1 MLFWE
6 EHARL
11 LLVIHTALAVAAVGA
26 ATHLAIWMR
35 GYWRGKAQRHPAV
48 RRFALVVVTLHAA
61 ALLAG
66 NAMYPT
72 YRVRVRAEYLENP
85 TAVAADHRARALA
98 AAQLRG
104 ESAQPNDH
112 QSDHRDASR
121 ARALGAAKAARWF
134 DVKEHWL
141 ALGLLAAAALA
152 LLVWRWD
159 PRRDEGSARVIGPV
173 AALLATYVAMT
184 LWFGAI
190 IGVLT
195 SAWRAV

>member
-1 MLFWE
+1 MFWE

-11 LLVIHTALAVAAVGA
+11 LLLAHTALAVAAVGA

-48 RRFALVVVTLHAA
+48 RRFALLVVALHGA
-61 ALLAG
+61 ALLVG

-72 YRVRVRAEYLENP
+72 YRVRVRAEYLDNP
-85 TAVAADHRARALA
+85 TAVAADHSARAVA
-98 AAQLRG
+98 AAQLLGVAPDRL
-104 ESAQPNDH
+104 DT
-112 QSDHRDASR
+112 RDGSR
-121 ARALGAAKAARWF
+121 ERALGAAKAARWF

-159 PRRDEGSARVIGPV
+159 PRREEGSARVIGPV

>member
-1 MLFWE
+1 MFWE

-11 LLVIHTALAVAAVGA
+11 LLLAHTALAVAAVGA

-35 GYWRGKAQRHPAV
+35 GYWRGKAQRHAAV
-48 RRFALVVVTLHAA
+48 RRFALLVVVLHAA
-61 ALLAG
+61 ALLVG

-72 YRVRVRAEYLENP
+72 YRVRVRAEYLDNP
-85 TAVAADHRARALA
+85 TAVAADHSARAEIS
-98 AAQLRG
+98 AQLLG
-104 ESAQPNDH
+104 VPPAQLDT
-112 QSDHRDASR
+112 RDGSR

-159 PRRDEGSARVIGPV
+159 PRRDAGSARVIGPV
-173 AALLATYVAMT
+173 AALLATYVALT

>member
-1 MLFWE
+1 MFWE

-11 LLVIHTALAVAAVGA
+11 LLLVHTALAVAAVGA

-35 GYWRGKAQRHPAV
+35 SYWGGKAQRHPAV
-48 RRFALVVVTLHAA
+48 RRFALLVVILHAA
-61 ALLAG
+61 ALLVG

-85 TAVAADHRARALA
+85 TAVASEHGARAA
-98 AAQLRG
+98 ASAQLRG
-104 ESAQPNDH
+104 ASSEQLEP
-112 QSDHRDASR
+112 RDASR
-121 ARALGAAKAARWF
+121 ARALAAVKAARWF
-134 DVKEHWL
+134 DAKEHWL
-141 ALGLLAAAALA
+141 ALGLLAAVALA

-159 PRRDEGSARVIGPV
+159 PRRDEGSVRAIGPV